1 MKNLHPALALSRA
14 DLADYI
20 KHRDASIIETFKAN
34 PTLAKTVNAL
44 NNSVSVDV
52 VRRVVT
58 RAGLWDATKR
68 ETAQIERSKHVDYT
82 RSAYNRT
89 SKLYPNETQ
98 FQKELGLIIGGLG
111 IAFED
116 EVQVPGFQGRADFV
130 GADFVIEAKN
140 TVGNDDICRGLGQ
153 CIVYR
158 DCFPGKRVAL
168 VYPDDLH
175 HRESFSSIFA
185 NNGLSIMPVSHLA
198 KWLL

>member
-1 MKNLHPALALSRA
+1 MKNLHPALALNRP
-14 DLADYI
+14 DLAEYK
-20 KHRDASIIETFKAN
+20 KHRDAAILEAFKAN
-34 PTLAKTVNAL
+34 PTPTGAVNAL
-44 NNSVSVDV
+44 SRTVSRDV
-52 VRRVVT
+52 VRRVAVK
-58 RAGLWDATKR
+58 AGLWDATKR
-68 ETAQIERSKHVDYT
+68 EAAQIERSKHVDYT
-82 RSAYNRT
+82 TSIYKRY
-89 SKLYPNETQ
+89 SKLFANETQ

-185 NNGLSIMPVSHLA
+185 NNGLSIMPVSQLT

>member
-20 KHRDASIIETFKAN
+20 KHRDSSIIEAFKVN
-34 PTLAKTVNAL
+34 PSPTETVRAL
-44 NNSVSVDV
+44 GNIYSREV
-52 VRRVVT
+52 VRRVAT
-58 RAGLWDATKR
+58 RAGLWDATRREASQIKR
-68 ETAQIERSKHVDYT
+68 TKNVDYT
-82 RSAYNRT
+82 KSAYNKH
-89 SKLYPNETQ
+89 SKSYPNETQ
-98 FQKELGLIIGGLG
+98 FQKELGLMIAGLG
-111 IAFED
+111 IAFEA

-140 TVGNDDICRGLGQ
+140 TVCNEDICRGLGQ

-168 VYPDDLH
+168 VYPDDLE
-175 HRESFSSIFA
+175 HRASFSSVFA